1 VVNILRQN
9 GLDPGPKRGEGTW
22 DEFVKRH
29 AQTLWACD
37 FFSKNVWTLRGL
49 VEVYIFF
56 VIHVGSRRVHVV
68 GLTPHPDRAWM
79 AQQARN
85 LSTYFAEQ
93 PDRPT
98 LLLRDHDGK
107 FSESF
112 DAILAAD
119 AVAVQAVGPLAP
131 NLNAFAERW
140 VQSVKQEVLDHFV
153 VFGEEHLRLLL
164 REYESYHNNLRP
176 HQSLGN
182 VPPTATASPPPSPLA
197 LEDVACDER
206 LGGLLKHYCRRAA

>member
-1 VVNILRQN
+1 
-9 GLDPGPKRGEGTW
+9 
-22 DEFVKRH
+22 
-29 AQTLWACD
+29 
-37 FFSKNVWTLRGL
+37 

-56 VIHVGSRRVHVV
+56 VIHVGSRRVHVA
-68 GLTPHPDRAWM
+68 GMTPHPDRAWM

-85 LSTYFAEQ
+85 LSMHFAER

-98 LLLRDHDGK
+98 LLLRDHDGW

-112 DAILAAD
+112 DAILATD
-119 AVAVQAVGPLAP
+119 GVAVKAVGPLAP

-164 REYESYHNNLRP
+164 REYETFYNERRP

-182 VPPTATASPPPSPLA
+182 APPNAPASPPSASLA
-197 LEDVACDER
+197 LADVACDER
-206 LGGLLKHYCRRAA
+206 LGGLLKHYHRRAA

>member
-1 VVNILRQN
+1 
-9 GLDPGPKRGEGTW
+9 
-22 DEFVKRH
+22 
-29 AQTLWACD
+29 
-37 FFSKNVWTLRGL
+37 
-49 VEVYIFF
+49 
-56 VIHVGSRRVHVV
+56 VV

-85 LSTYFAEQ
+85 LSMHFTEQ

-112 DAILAAD
+112 DAILAAEG
-119 AVAVQAVGPLAP
+119 VAVIAVGPLAP

-153 VFGEEHLRLLL
+153 VFGEMHLRLLL

-182 VPPTATASPPPSPLA
+182 VPPTATASPPASPLA